1 MIKNILLDL
10 DDTIFDFK
18 RAEREA
24 LLKMLESFGAKAGN
38 DAAERYS
45 AINKWHWKQLELGH
59 MTRNE
64 VLSRRFEVFIKEEGF
79 DIPPETAREKYENN
93 LSRGHYYMPGA
104 HEALKRLKP
113 SYRMYL
119 VSNGTARVQYGRIR
133 NSDLEEYLD
142 GIFISQEIGF
152 NKPDRRFFERAAE
165 RIPGYKR
172 EETVIIGDSLSSDI
186 RGGVNSGIVS
196 IWYNP
201 QFKANDTLDGDSPV
215 RPDLELN
222 AWEDIERVLLSI
234 QDPGLT

>member
-10 DDTIFDFK
+10 DDTVFDFK

-24 LLKMLESFGAKAGN
+24 LLKMLETFGVKAGD

-59 MTRNE
+59 MARSE
-64 VLSRRFEVFIKEEGF
+64 VLSRRFEVFIKDEGL
-79 DIPPETAREKYENN
+79 DIPPGKAQEKYECN
-93 LSRGHYYMPGA
+93 LSSGHYYMPGA
-104 HEALKRLKP
+104 HEALMRLKP

-133 NSDLEEYLD
+133 SSDIEEYLED
-142 GIFISQEIGF
+142 IFISQDIGF
-152 NKPDRRFFERAAE
+152 NKPDRRFFEIVAE
-165 RIPGYKR
+165 RIPGYKK

-222 AWEDIERVLLSI
+222 AWEGIEGVLSSI
-234 QDPGLT
+234 QAHGFT